1 MAVPRCNIFITGCNR
16 GLGLEFVK
24 QFLRSK
30 NPPEHLIAT
39 CRSLAGESA
48 SELKKLAAENQNLHL
63 LELEVTDFQAIQRC
77 AEQTREIVQEKG
89 LHILVNNAGI
99 LDPAG
104 LLDVTEEQMIRV
116 FKANTVAPLQIV
128 QAFLP
133 LLKQGGKTAS
143 FQDQAPKFPNA
154 LIVQMSTKI
163 ASIQDNRPGGLYPGG
178 LYPYRASKSA
188 LNIVSKSMSVDL
200 KGDGI
205 SVVILHPGWVQTDMG
220 GPNASMAIEE
230 SVAGMLSVL
239 ANFDESKNGM
249 FIDFKGNI
257 VPW

>member
-39 CRSLAGESA
+39 CRSLTAESA

-77 AEQTREIVQEKG
+77 AQQTREIVQDKG
-89 LHILVNNAGI
+89 LHILMNNAGI
-99 LDPAG
+99 VDPAG

-143 FQDQAPKFPNA
+143 FQDQAPKFPKA
-154 LIVQMSTKI
+154 LIVQMSSKI
-163 ASIQDNRPGGLYPGG
+163 ASIQDNGTGG
-178 LYPYRASKSA
+178 LYPYRASKSS
-188 LNIVSKSMSVDL
+188 LNIISKSMSVDL

-205 SVVILHPGWVQTDMG
+205 SVVMLHPGWVQTDMG
-220 GPNASMAIEE
+220 GPNALTATEE
-230 SVAGMLSVL
+230 SVAGMMSVL
-239 ANFDESKNGM
+239 ANFDKSKNGM
-249 FIDFKGNI
+249 FIDFRGNI

>member
-77 AEQTREIVQEKG
+77 AEQTREIVQDKG
-89 LHILVNNAGI
+89 LHILMNNAGI
-99 LDPAG
+99 IDRAG

-143 FQDQAPKFPNA
+143 FQDQAPKFPKA
-154 LIVQMSTKI
+154 LIVQMSSKI
-163 ASIQDNRPGGLYPGG
+163 ASIQDNGSGGR
-178 LYPYRASKSA
+178 YPYRASKSA
-188 LNIVSKSMSVDL
+188 LNIISKSMSVDL

-205 SVVILHPGWVQTDMG
+205 SVVMLHPGWVQTDMG
-220 GPNASMAIEE
+220 GPNALTATEE
-230 SVAGMLSVL
+230 SVAGMMSVL

-249 FIDFKGNI
+249 FIDFRGNI